1 MWLRR
6 RLLTLL
12 LLSWPVTLAL
22 AQDTFQGVQRIV
34 AIGDVHGDYD
44 PFVSLLH
51 SAGLIGAG
59 NKWTGGK
66 THLVQTGDVLDR
78 GPDSRKAMDL
88 LMALEPQAKK
98 AGGDIHPLLGNHEAM
113 NMYGDLRYVSAEE
126 YESYRTPNSEK
137 VRDRYLK
144 LVLEDRK
151 RKGNTP
157 AEDETFRKT
166 FYAEHPLGWVEQ
178 RQAFGPEGVYGKWL
192 RQHLAIVKINDLIF
206 LHGGI
211 SPKYA
216 ATTIPEFNETVRG
229 ELDDLQK
236 VENGMAAD
244 PDGPLWYRGLAELP
258 ESGLAGHV
266 DEVLKTHGARHI
278 VIGHTP
284 QPEVLPRFGG
294 KVIVI
299 DVGLSKV
306 YGGPPALLIIEGT
319 KYYALHRGQ
328 RLDLPVDGADVAP
341 YLKAVGVH

>member
-1 MWLRR
+1 MWRR
-6 RLLTLL
+6 KKLLTLL
-12 LLSWPVTLAL
+12 FLVWPVTLAL
-22 AQDTFQGVQRIV
+22 AQSTFQGVQRIV

-44 PFVSLLH
+44 QFVSLLH

-78 GPDSRKAMDL
+78 GPASRKVMDL

-284 QPEVLPRFGG
+284 QPAVLPRFGG

-306 YGGPPALLIIEGT
+306 FGGPPALLIIEGT
-319 KYYALHRGQ
+319 KYY
-328 RLDLPVDGADVAP
+328 
-341 YLKAVGVH
+341 

>member
-6 RLLTLL
+6 RFLTVLLVG
-12 LLSWPVTLAL
+12 WPVTLAL

-44 PFVSLLH
+44 VFVSLLRA
-51 SAGLIGAG
+51 AGLIGTD
-59 NKWTGGK
+59 NKWSGGK

-88 LMALEPQAKK
+88 LMTLEPQAKK
-98 AGGDIHPLLGNHEAM
+98 AGGAVHALLGNHEAM
-113 NMYGDLRYVSAEE
+113 NIYGDLRYVPATE
-126 YESYRTPNSEK
+126 YELYRTPKSDK
-137 VRDRYLK
+137 VRDRFLK
-144 LVLEDRK
+144 LAVEDRK
-151 RKGNTP
+151 RKGTTP

-166 FYAEHPLGWVEQ
+166 FYNEHPLGWVEH
-178 RQAFGPEGVYGKWL
+178 RQAFSPEGIYGKWL
-192 RQHLAIVKINDLIF
+192 RQHPVIVKINDVVF

-236 VENGMAAD
+236 VENGMTAD
-244 PDGPLWYRGLAELP
+244 TDGPLWYRGLAELP

-266 DEVLKTHGARHI
+266 DNVLKTHGARHI

-284 QPEVLPRFGG
+284 QPAVLPRFGG
-294 KVIVI
+294 KVIII

-306 YGGPPALLIIEGT
+306 FGGPPALLIIEGT

-328 RLDLPVDGADVAP
+328 RLDLPVDGGDVAP